1 MEEIKKIIEDFFSL
15 IDNDIRV
22 NFYMQERNSLL
33 IDVKMKEP
41 QVLIGEK
48 GQVLFETERLLK
60 KIITR
65 KKNQEIV
72 FINLDINDYK
82 KRKADYLKELSK
94 EAAEEVLFTGAE
106 KKFPPMSSFER
117 RVIHTTLSDKE
128 GIITESTGEGA
139 ERRVLIRKKI

>member
-22 NFYMQERNSLL
+22 NFYMQEGNSLL
-33 IDVKMKEP
+33 VDVKMKEP

-60 KIITR
+60 KIVT
-65 KKNQEIV
+65 KKKDQEVV

-82 KRKADYLKELSK
+82 KRKADYLKELAK

-128 GIITESTGEGA
+128 GIITESTGEGS
-139 ERRVLIRKKI
+139 ERRVLIRKKT